1 MSTLFKSQDQSR
13 SASKRYGR
21 LYFVEDNRL
30 VFAGG
35 NFSSLELKIF
45 HILVSQIS
53 KDDTEFHYHRLAA
66 KDVAELLHRDS
77 NGRFYK
83 ELAQAA
89 HGLMGKSFWVK
100 LEDGTPEEI
109 NIMSKC
115 NYVPGQGVVRAK
127 FNEDMRPYLLDLQ
140 NQFTRFRL
148 WEILPLKSQY
158 SIRMFAYLMSFCKM
172 RPHDRIGIEDLRF
185 MMGCTD
191 KYARDCD
198 FRYRVIDKPQEE
210 IEEHCT
216 ISFTYTEHK
225 ESRQTTGYT
234 FNVRNTGELTTD
246 LDDASSGDGTAPVQ
260 DRGPAEAPDQKARC
274 EEWYEALEQSQQK
287 KVDQRIERM
296 AEQRGHD
303 WSNPEKRRNW
313 RIVFLAD
320 IYQDA
325 REGDQLSMLDGE
337 SET

>member
-1 MSTLFKSQDQSR
+1 MNTLFKKEDQP
-13 SASKRYGR
+13 SASQRRYGR

-35 NFSSLELKIF
+35 DFSSLELKIF
-45 HILVSQIS
+45 HILVSEIS
-53 KDDTEFHYHRLAA
+53 KEDTEFHYHRLAA
-66 KDVAELLHRDS
+66 KDVAALLHRESD
-77 NGRFYK
+77 GRFYK

-100 LEDGTPEEI
+100 LDDGTPEEI

-115 NYVPGQGVVRAK
+115 NYIPGHGVVRAK

-172 RPHDRIGIEDLRF
+172 RRHDRITIGDLRF
-185 MMGCTD
+185 MMGCTE
-191 KYARDCD
+191 KYSRDCD
-198 FRYRVIDKPQEE
+198 FRYRVIDKPKEE

-216 ISFTYTEHK
+216 ISFDYTEHK
-225 ESRQTTGYT
+225 ERRQTTGYT
-234 FNVRNTGELTTD
+234 FKVENTDKLGAQTTSSAIEAAPEQTRVPENTP
-246 LDDASSGDGTAPVQ
+246 DD
-260 DRGPAEAPDQKARC
+260 KARC
-274 EEWYEALEQSQQK
+274 EHWYDQLEPSTQR
-287 KVDQRIERM
+287 KVDDRIQRM
-296 AEQRGHD
+296 AEQRGYD

-320 IYQDA
+320 IYQD
-325 REGDQLSMLDGE
+325 REDGGQLSFLSGGQE
-337 SET
+337 S